1 MKADSDVY
9 TWVCGSAGVLG
20 HNDEDDKLVLTKLN
34 RSLFQRSKVVAAAGA
49 LNSKAVIT
57 EGTLFV

>member
-1 MKADSDVY
+1 M
-9 TWVCGSAGVLG
+9 G

>member
-9 TWVCGSAGVLG
+9 TWGCGSAGVLG